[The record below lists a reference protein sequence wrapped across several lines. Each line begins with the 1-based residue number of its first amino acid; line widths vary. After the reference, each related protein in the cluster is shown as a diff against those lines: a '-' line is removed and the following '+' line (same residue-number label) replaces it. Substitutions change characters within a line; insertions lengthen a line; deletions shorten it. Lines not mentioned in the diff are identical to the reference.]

1 MPLRIVISNSM
12 TSWGG
17 GENWSL
23 TAADGLRR
31 RGHDVVLVCQPGSAI
46 LERAL
51 SIEGLRTE
59 AIRIRGDLNPLAV
72 FRAASLFERQRT
84 QVACCNLDREV
95 RSIGV
100 AARMKRVCFIRRRGS
115 DYGFKNSLRYRLTYR
130 HLVSGVIVNSDST
143 MNSILTRNPW
153 LDRARIKRIYNGID
167 TASFRPDPAAG
178 AAFRLSSGLDPE
190 HFVVGIVGSL
200 LPRKRHSTLFRA
212 CAVLARVHPG
222 LRILVAGPAPGPGHR
237 SAVELQA
244 AEAGVSDRVVFT
256 GPVSDLRGCF
266 NSLDI
271 LCMPSENEGFGY
283 AAAEAMS
290 CGRPVIVSDA
300 SSLPEVVGSDGGLI
314 FPLDD
319 HAALASAIR
328 SLIDDPAG
336 RCALGRNARNRV
348 ESVFSIDR
356 MIDGL
361 EEYFTSKAAAG

>member
-1 MPLRIVISNSM
+1 MI
-12 TSWGG
+12 
-17 GENWSL
+17 
-23 TAADGLRR
+23 
-31 RGHDVVLVCQPGSAI
+31 LVCQPGSAL
-46 LERAL
+46 LEKAH

-59 AIRIRGDLNPLAV
+59 AIRTRGDLNPAAV
-72 FRAASLFERQRT
+72 VRAAGLFARHRT

-100 AARMKRVCFIRRRGS
+100 AARMERVFFIRRRGS

-153 LDRARIKRIYNGID
+153 LGREKITRIYNGID
-167 TASFRPDPAAG
+167 TVLFSPDPGAG
-178 AAFRLSSGLDPE
+178 EAFRRSAGLDPGC
-190 HFVVGIVGSL
+190 FVIGIVGSL

-212 CAVLARVHPG
+212 CAGLVRDHPG
-222 LRILVAGPAPGPGHR
+222 LRILVAGPAPSTGHR

-244 AEAGVSDRVVFT
+244 AEAGVSDRVVFL
-256 GPVSDLRGCF
+256 GPVSDLRGCY

-300 SSLPEVVGSDGGLI
+300 SSLPEVVGPDGGLV

-319 HAALASAIR
+319 HEALTSSIS
-328 SLIDDPAG
+328 SLMGDPAA
-336 RCALGRNARNRV
+336 RSALGRNARSRV

-356 MIDGL
+356 MIDAL
-361 EEYFTSKAAAG
+361 ERYFTSKAAAG